1 MNRDYSKIKV
11 SVWRE
16 KGGHLVTELTTVS
29 GKFVMMYVSSRL
41 SDEIED
47 VVQTA
52 LRCLSRKDLEGHYES
67 TLPYL
72 WCGDELGCINRP

>member
-29 GKFVMMYVSSRL
+29 GKFVMMYGHLGYRMK
-41 SDEIED
+41 
-47 VVQTA
+47 
-52 LRCLSRKDLEGHYES
+52 LRMWFRRH
-67 TLPYL
+67 
-72 WCGDELGCINRP
+72 CGV